1 MNTSSEIVGKVN
13 AIGEPAPIIPA
24 ISPCPPFESGQ
35 DDEFTFPEEP
45 VFADI
50 EEHLEKAFAQASA
63 CRRAEGSP

>member
-1 MNTSSEIVGKVN
+1 MPVCHLKGLDCKSTIDEITF
-13 AIGEPAPIIPA
+13 
-24 ISPCPPFESGQ
+24 SPCPPFESGQ